1 MTDVPCSGSEV
12 RPPKS
17 LLSGRDLLEHHI
29 STFDVRGLP
38 SKLTCAEEEPDQAE
52 AVQRLKDEFRLLLA
66 QNRVGK
72 ADLYSEGEWQRDRK
86 RVRLR
91 RTAGKWNLY
100 GYMEDKVH
108 YLDGYEALH
117 LMEMNRLLVNWNSVL
132 VSLEQAYTLFL
143 GYEESLS
150 LEEYQVYNSLM
161 RAGFYLLKF
170 DCNRKYR
177 PEVTGKEL
185 DDETKCV
192 WRNLFEV
199 LRQPNPLI
207 DEEVA
212 DEALKD
218 KVSSSMQRFNTA
230 IIFQESSEDL
240 NADVDATNSSDKRK
254 ISLSNEEQVT
264 KKYKPEEGYLHKDS
278 ETFSKL
284 AKFQQLFKRFDI
296 IRNSLDE
303 APLGNSNTKLKLLFD
318 MFPSDVTNF
327 KRSEPMLPEYRIVV
341 TTTRDPL
348 PTAADVAHL
357 YRSQPQTAVPILVM
371 RVADTLTIHCFLY
384 SFYRLGRNLVTV
396 RAPERTGRARKKIAV
411 EDDDGQLEAGGSSEL
426 LGEGDVVALSE

>member
-1 MTDVPCSGSEV
+1 MTDAPCSGSEV

-29 STFDVRGLP
+29 STYDVRGLP

-117 LMEMNRLLVNWNSVL
+117 LMEMNRLLVYWNSVL

-192 WRNLFEV
+192 WRNLFDV

-207 DEEVA
+207 DEEVP

-218 KVSSSMQRFNTA
+218 KKN
-230 IIFQESSEDL
+230 I
-240 NADVDATNSSDKRK
+240 
-254 ISLSNEEQVT
+254 
-264 KKYKPEEGYLHKDS
+264 
-278 ETFSKL
+278 
-284 AKFQQLFKRFDI
+284 
-296 IRNSLDE
+296 
-303 APLGNSNTKLKLLFD
+303 
-318 MFPSDVTNF
+318 NF
-327 KRSEPMLPEYRIVV
+327 CS
-341 TTTRDPL
+341 TRDPL

-357 YRSQPQTAVPILVM
+357 YRSQPQAVVPILVM
-371 RVADTLTIHCFLY
+371 QVADTLTIHCFLY
-384 SFYRLGRNLVTV
+384 SFYRLLRNLVTV
-396 RAPERTGRARKKIAV
+396 RAPERAGRARKQVAA
-411 EDDDGQLEAGGSSEL
+411 EDDDGQLEAGGSSES

>member
-1 MTDVPCSGSEV
+1 MTDATCSGSGV

-29 STFDVRGLP
+29 STYDVRGLP

-117 LMEMNRLLVNWNSVL
+117 LMEMNRLLVYWNSVL

-177 PEVTGKEL
+177 PEVTGKDL

-207 DEEVA
+207 DEEVP
-212 DEALKD
+212 DEALID
-218 KVSSSMQRFNTA
+218 K
-230 IIFQESSEDL
+230 
-240 NADVDATNSSDKRK
+240 
-254 ISLSNEEQVT
+254 
-264 KKYKPEEGYLHKDS
+264 
-278 ETFSKL
+278 
-284 AKFQQLFKRFDI
+284 QLFQRFDI
-296 IRNSLDE
+296 IRNSFDDS
-303 APLGNSNTKLKLLFD
+303 PKGNPNTSLKLLFD

-357 YRSQPQTAVPILVM
+357 YRSQPQAAVPILVM
-371 RVADTLTIHCFLY
+371 QVADTLTIHCFLY

-396 RAPERTGRARKKIAV
+396 RAPERAVRARMQVAAG
-411 EDDDGQLEAGGSSEL
+411 DDDGQLEAGGSSES